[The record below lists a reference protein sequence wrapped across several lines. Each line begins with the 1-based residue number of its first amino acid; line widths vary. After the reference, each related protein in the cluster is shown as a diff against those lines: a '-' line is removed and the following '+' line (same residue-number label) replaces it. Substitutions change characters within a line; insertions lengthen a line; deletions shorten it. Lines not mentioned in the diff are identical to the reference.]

1 MDKHATVEGKES
13 QTTTENETVDIPI
26 LAATFTLW
34 YNSRIFYYDSVIL
47 VWSFLLK
54 TGTK

>member
-34 YNSRIFYYDSVIL
+34 YNSRIFYYDSVVL